1 MVKIIS
7 TNSTIYI
14 PTFTDNY
21 TKEIS
26 VLVFYP
32 GNAVNGK
39 TGKIYMPP
47 LIQKGVPDWF
57 NKYVIVIPNTDVIKW
72 DLVKAEYTAE
82 LTKVGLIQKDLS
94 IGLYSEATGA
104 KSDILAKL
112 PIEKNLIK
120 VLNLMLMDAVSIGNV
135 ISTVQKVKS
144 YGAICYL
151 TYNINNFSGYKNVL
165 VKNYSDLV
173 KAVGD
178 NVVNTK
184 STTNDH
190 LEIPTKFLTKWRD
203 DIEKTLTSPSL
214 TDKQPNEV
222 VKSSDPAANKV
233 AESQAVTQT
242 NVLPPDTPDVT
253 SSPQPN
259 KFDLEISGID
269 TTKNVIVN
277 AKQEMAQFTIYVGG
291 ESQFSESLLKE
302 LDAEYSETEY
312 SGSEEETV
320 ILPNGEVLTLF
331 SDSELDRDDDSGDSP
346 DGSGVGVEVGGSL
359 VVQPGGSVSSK
370 SITLPSDLAAVQNSS
385 VIKGKLDKDIVS
397 PKGSKVTSSELYKSM
412 NEFVNDVLG
421 PFATFLKK
429 KYPDLYKGWYITS
442 ATRNNVPKGGSITSQ
457 HMKGQAIDSQI
468 LGQNARNTGEN
479 VKLLNAIFEWYQNNP
494 VGYGQILFETRTKHK
509 DGSSANSC
517 WIHWS
522 YTRGGTRLD
531 FKRFLNDSTLQSA
544 AANKTGA
551 YLKPPISAAA
561 LGLPKV

>member
-1 MVKIIS
+1 MAKIIS

-39 TGKIYMPP
+39 TGKIYMPS
-47 LIQKGVPDWF
+47 LIQAGVPDWF

-222 VKSSDPAANKV
+222 TKSSDPVITKIE
-233 AESQAVTQT
+233 ESKSVTET
-242 NVLPPDTPDVT
+242 NVLPPNNIDTT
-253 SSPQPN
+253 SSPQTA
-259 KFDLEISGID
+259 KFDLEIVGID
-269 TTKNVIVN
+269 TTKNVVVN
-277 AKQEMAQFTIYVGG
+277 AKQEMSEFTIYVGG
-291 ESQFSESLLKE
+291 QSQFSESFLGE
-302 LDAEYSETEY
+302 LDSEYSESEFA
-312 SGSEEETV
+312 GSEEETV
-320 ILPNGEVLTLF
+320 ILPDGEVMILF
-331 SDSELDRDDDSGDSP
+331 NNAELDRSDGDVV
-346 DGSGVGVEVGGSL
+346 DGDGAGVQVGGSL
-359 VVQPGGSVSSK
+359 VVQPGGSVSTK
-370 SITLPSDLAAVQNSS
+370 TLTLPSDLAAVKNSS

-397 PKGSKVTSSELYKSM
+397 PKGSKVTSADLYKCM

-429 KYPDLYKGWYITS
+429 NYPDLYKSWYITS
-442 ATRNNVPKGGSITSQ
+442 ATRNYVPKGGSLTSQ
-457 HMKGQAIDSQI
+457 HMRGQAIDSQI
-468 LGQNARNTGEN
+468 PTSKASNPGDNI
-479 VKLLNAIFEWYQNNP
+479 KLLNAILAWYQNNP
-494 VGYGQILFETRTKHK
+494 VGYSQILFETR
-509 DGSSANSC
+509 DNSC
-517 WIHWS
+517 LIHWA
-522 YTRGGTRLD
+522 YTRGNNRLL
-531 FKRFLNDSTLQSA
+531 FSRF
-544 AANKTGA
+544 
-551 YLKPPISAAA
+551 
-561 LGLPKV
+561 

>member
-1 MVKIIS
+1 MAKIIS
-7 TNSTIYI
+7 KNSTIYI

-32 GNAVNGK
+32 GNDVNGK
-39 TGKIYMPP
+39 TGKIYMPS
-47 LIQKGVPDWF
+47 LIQAGVPDWF

-222 VKSSDPAANKV
+222 TKSSDPVITKIE
-233 AESQAVTQT
+233 ESKSVTET
-242 NVLPPDTPDVT
+242 NVLPPNNIDTT
-253 SSPQPN
+253 SSPQTA
-259 KFDLEISGID
+259 KFDLEIVGID
-269 TTKNVIVN
+269 TTKNVVVN
-277 AKQEMAQFTIYVGG
+277 AKQEMSEFTIYVGG
-291 ESQFSESLLKE
+291 QSQFSESFLGE
-302 LDAEYSETEY
+302 LDSEYSESEFA
-312 SGSEEETV
+312 GSEEETV
-320 ILPNGEVLTLF
+320 ILPDGEVMILF
-331 SDSELDRDDDSGDSP
+331 NNAELDRSDGDVV
-346 DGSGVGVEVGGSL
+346 DGDGAGVQVGGSL
-359 VVQPGGSVSSK
+359 VVQPGGSVSTK
-370 SITLPSDLAAVQNSS
+370 TLTLPSDLAAVKNSS

-397 PKGSKVTSSELYKSM
+397 PKGSKVTSADLYKCM

-429 KYPDLYKGWYITS
+429 NYPDLYKSWYITS
-442 ATRNNVPKGGSITSQ
+442 ATRNYVPKGGSLTSQ
-457 HMKGQAIDSQI
+457 HMKGQAVDSQI
-468 LGQNARNTGEN
+468 PTSKASNPGDNI
-479 VKLLNAIFEWYQNNP
+479 KLLNAILTWYQNNP
-494 VGYGQILFETRTKHK
+494 VGYSQILFETR
-509 DGSSANSC
+509 DNSC
-517 WIHWS
+517 WIHWA
-522 YTRGGTRLD
+522 YTRGNTRLMFAR
-531 FKRFLNDSTLQSA
+531 FKEDKTYKAS
-544 AANKTGA
+544 ANKTGA
-551 YLKPPISAAA
+551 YLKPPISASA
-561 LGLPKV
+561 LGF

>member
-1 MVKIIS
+1 MAKIIS

-39 TGKIYMPP
+39 TGKIYMPS
-47 LIQKGVPDWF
+47 LIQAGVPDWF

-222 VKSSDPAANKV
+222 TKSSDPVITKIE
-233 AESQAVTQT
+233 ESKSVTET
-242 NVLPPDTPDVT
+242 NVLPPNNIDTT
-253 SSPQPN
+253 SSPQTA
-259 KFDLEISGID
+259 KFDLEIVGID
-269 TTKNVIVN
+269 TTKNVVVN
-277 AKQEMAQFTIYVGG
+277 AKQEMSEFTIYVGG
-291 ESQFSESLLKE
+291 QSQFSESFLGE
-302 LDAEYSETEY
+302 LDSEYSESEFA
-312 SGSEEETV
+312 GSEEETV
-320 ILPNGEVLTLF
+320 ILPDGEVMILF
-331 SDSELDRDDDSGDSP
+331 NNAELDRSDGDVV
-346 DGSGVGVEVGGSL
+346 DGDGAGVQVGGSL
-359 VVQPGGSVSSK
+359 VVQPGGSVSTK
-370 SITLPSDLAAVQNSS
+370 TLTLPSDLAAVKNSS

-397 PKGSKVTSSELYKSM
+397 PKGSKVTSADLYKCM

-429 KYPDLYKGWYITS
+429 NYPDLYKSWYITS
-442 ATRNNVPKGGSITSQ
+442 ATRNYVPKGGSLTSQ
-457 HMKGQAIDSQI
+457 HMRGQAIDSQI
-468 LGQNARNTGEN
+468 PTSKASNPGDNI
-479 VKLLNAIFEWYQNNP
+479 KLLNAILAWYQNNP
-494 VGYGQILFETRTKHK
+494 VGYSQILFETR
-509 DGSSANSC
+509 DNSC
-517 WIHWS
+517 WIHWA
-522 YTRGGTRLD
+522 YTRGNTRLMFAR
-531 FKRFLNDSTLQSA
+531 FKEDKTYKAS
-544 AANKTGA
+544 ANKTGA

-561 LGLPKV
+561 LGF